1 MPMTAISAYIGKL
14 PAMQASL
21 CLLLS
26 SVVSLPHLKQG
37 ERQRMLD
44 QWRVQ
49 SEGTALAPIRPT
61 RAMLQRMGIGVR
73 RHGPKPG

>member
-1 MPMTAISAYIGKL
+1 MPMTAITAYTREL

-26 SVVSLPHLKQG
+26 GVVSLPHMKQG

-49 SEGTALAPIRPT
+49 SEGTTLSPIRPT
-61 RAMLQRMGIGVR
+61 PAMLKRIGIGVR